1 MEKITLT
8 KTEIYKNFA
17 QRLLTQD
24 RFYASI
30 CYPISLLK
38 RVFAEHNESDF
49 MAQLIDSQIDRIIA
63 YTGDDK
69 KEFVK
74 ISQVEGLTI
83 NTNGTVNLQLENG
96 EICQLYS
103 FDSKEKNL
111 KLVFVEK
118 LGNIHID
125 HVTPM
130 SKVLKK
136 LEKELPML
144 QQLHNKLIFISNR
157 QELQDWGE
165 YLFDVKSTTVD
176 DVNQLKNELTLID
189 KSIKVQLM
197 YSKSNLSKS
206 KK

>member
-83 NTNGTVNLQLENG
+83 NTNGTVNL
-96 EICQLYS
+96 
-103 FDSKEKNL
+103 
-111 KLVFVEK
+111 
-118 LGNIHID
+118 
-125 HVTPM
+125 T
-130 SKVLKK
+130 
-136 LEKELPML
+136 
-144 QQLHNKLIFISNR
+144 
-157 QELQDWGE
+157 
-165 YLFDVKSTTVD
+165 
-176 DVNQLKNELTLID
+176 
-189 KSIKVQLM
+189 
-197 YSKSNLSKS
+197 
-206 KK
+206 